1 MKGKITKKIL
11 ITAMTLA
18 VAMTSAI
25 PMYAAEVN
33 GNAIAVEDKIA
44 ETVTEGRSLYVGVNA
59 PLDTRSK
66 VLDKLGY
73 MDNED
78 VDPSDIA
85 ISVVAELVED
95 DDSGNYI
102 EATEDLED
110 VLTIKADA
118 LSFSREGIF
127 KIEVTVDDDT
137 TSVLIDVGDELLAYV
152 DINDWVVPIGA
163 SATDFMDED
172 VVTYDD
178 EKIKSIEVDASN
190 IDLSKEGSYLLTYT
204 ITAADDET
212 TIEKS
217 VIVTV
222 GDWDLVKELTDA
234 GEWTTGSVITFS
246 PGDTSKSDKKAPTPQ
261 TPSYVKTPSV
271 STPATGP
278 EDKAPS
284 EDPGTD
290 IPDVIVPETDASETT
305 LPDVPDNDAPET
317 SAPETEIPETS
328 VPETPDVP
336 ETEHEHKYDMENGV
350 VTVEPTCTTPGM
362 ITYSCID
369 GDGSKTEEIPATGHS
384 FDDGAV
390 TVEPTCDTAGVM
402 TYTCSVCGE
411 TKTED
416 IPATGHIYDEG
427 VVTTEPTCDTAGV
440 MTYTCSVCG
449 YMMTEEIPATGH
461 DYRDEITLE
470 ATCGTDGIL
479 SHICVDCGHT
489 ETEVIPATGDHHYD
503 SGVITT
509 APTCGADGV
518 MTYTCGDC
526 GASYTE
532 VIPATGQHTYGEGI
546 VTKQPTCTAEGVMTY
561 TCNVCGATKTESIP
575 VVEHSWVHHDATSH
589 YETVVVEEAW
599 TERKAIWKE
608 VCNQCGEQFDTTYEA
623 GLHIAASD
631 SCYNWSSKIV
641 GYENIYHPAVTEQVQ
656 VEDTPAYDECSV
668 CGVKK

>member
-11 ITAMTLA
+11 IIAMTLA

-25 PMYAAEVN
+25 PMYAAEIT

-44 ETVTEGRSLYVGVNA
+44 ETSTEGGSLYVGVNA
-59 PLDTRSK
+59 PLDIRSK

-73 MDNED
+73 KDNED

-85 ISVVAELVED
+85 FIVVAELVED
-95 DDSGNYI
+95 EDDPGNYI
-102 EATEDLED
+102 ETTEDLED
-110 VLTIKADA
+110 VLTNEDDSI
-118 LSFSREGIF
+118 SFSREGIF
-127 KIEVTVDDDT
+127 KVKVTVDDET
-137 TSVLIDVGDELLAYV
+137 TSVLFDVGDELLAYV

-204 ITAADDET
+204 ITAADDDET

-234 GEWTTGSVITFS
+234 GEWTTGSVITFR
-246 PGDTSKSDKKAPTPQ
+246 PGDTSKSDN
-261 TPSYVKTPSV
+261 
-271 STPATGP
+271 
-278 EDKAPS
+278 
-284 EDPGTD
+284 
-290 IPDVIVPETDASETT
+290 DVTVPETDALETT
-305 LPDVPDNDAPET
+305 LPDVPDNEAPET
-317 SAPETEIPETS
+317 SAPETETPETS

-369 GDGSKTEEIPATGHS
+369 GDGAKTEEIPATGHS

-461 DYRDEITLE
+461 DYRDEITLG